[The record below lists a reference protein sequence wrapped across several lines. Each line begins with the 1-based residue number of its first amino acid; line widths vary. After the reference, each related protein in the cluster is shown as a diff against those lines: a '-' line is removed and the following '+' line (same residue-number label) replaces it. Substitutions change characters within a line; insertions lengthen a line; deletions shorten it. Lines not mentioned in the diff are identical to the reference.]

1 MRYRTFGKTGIKVSP
16 YALGAMMFGAVG
28 NPDHED
34 SVRII
39 HKALE
44 AGINFIDTADAYSH
58 GESEEIVGKAITSRR
73 DSVVLATKFG
83 LPMDP
88 DDPNQRG
95 ASRRWIRRAVED
107 SLRRLGTDYIDLYQM
122 HVLDPGTDLEETIS
136 ALTDLVRAGK
146 IRAFG
151 DSRLPASGIVEA
163 QWIAERRGLEPLRSE
178 QPPYSILDRGI
189 EREILPVAERYGM
202 GVLVWSPLAQGLLT
216 GRVRK
221 GQPTDLR
228 RTRMFK
234 HMRDERRLD
243 AVEQII
249 PVAEQAGLKLTHMA
263 VAFAISHPGV
273 TSAIIGPRTMEH
285 LDDLLAGADVALSND
300 VLGLQPAGN
309 PEPRTPAARSGRSL
323 RGLISIHRRLSRRH
337 PEGSHFPG
345 LASWHLGCH
354 SCGYL
359 SAAKAALWQA
369 RADGDQAAEQ
379 GAAAEVLETMRQL
392 RDHDGETRR

>member
-1 MRYRTFGKTGIKVSP
+1 MRYRTFGGTGIKVSP

-34 SVRII
+34 SVTII
-39 HKALE
+39 HKALD
-44 AGINFIDTADAYSH
+44 AGINFIDTADAYSY
-58 GESEEIVGKAITSRR
+58 GESEEIVGKAIAGRR

-83 LPMDP
+83 FPMDAG
-88 DDPNQRG
+88 DPNKRG
-95 ASRRWIRRAVED
+95 ASRRWIMRSVED
-107 SLRRLGTDYIDLYQM
+107 SLRRLGTDYIDIYQM
-122 HVLDPGTDLEETIS
+122 HTLDPSTELEETIS

-163 QWIAERRGLEPLRSE
+163 RWIAERRGLEPLRAE

-189 EREILPVAERYGM
+189 EREILPACERYGI

-221 GQPTDLR
+221 GQDTDLR
-228 RTRMFK
+228 RTRMFA

-243 AVEQII
+243 AVEQVI

-285 LDDLLAGADVALSND
+285 LDDLLAGMDVTLSDD
-300 VLGLQPAGN
+300 VLDQLDAIVPPGTDVSQLDMAYKPPAVVN
-309 PEPRTPAARSGRSL
+309 PALRRREPADRS
-323 RGLISIHRRLSRRH
+323 
-337 PEGSHFPG
+337 
-345 LASWHLGCH
+345 A
-354 SCGYL
+354 
-359 SAAKAALWQA
+359 
-369 RADGDQAAEQ
+369 
-379 GAAAEVLETMRQL
+379 V
-392 RDHDGETRR
+392 